1 MRTTKAFMASPID
14 LVNYH
19 GKNHGLLTQIFH
31 LIPYEWLGVSWCF
44 WKFGIPQQSSTYY
57 EIRCSTIFNPYEMLC
72 LLVYNPL
79 YTSFTTVS
87 MAKNLSDWSYVHP
100 TLLTPIGLP
109 RHIPWKITILISIL
123 SHRNPNESHGFYH
136 KFSHEFLWVLPRV
149 LLDAWQPHRLGH
161 LGEDATHQRLAMSI
175 RGSTSVGR
183 GMQQLLAN
191 KWCKHI
197 KYISWGYRFHG
208 FSWHSFMNFTKFWYP
223 VVREGLGSTK
233 CEAKE
238 LRIELPKHMI
248 RVGKHE

>member
-109 RHIPWKITILISIL
+109 RHPMENHYTYIHLIPSKSQWIPWVL
-123 SHRNPNESHGFYH
+123 SQ
-136 KFSHEFLWVLPRV
+136 VLPWIPMSSPTSFAGRLAASSIRTSRRRRHPPAAGNV
-149 LLDAWQPHRLGH
+149 HSRLDVRGPG
-161 LGEDATHQRLAMSI
+161 DAT
-175 RGSTSVGR
+175 T
-183 GMQQLLAN
+183 
-191 KWCKHI
+191 
-197 KYISWGYRFHG
+197 
-208 FSWHSFMNFTKFWYP
+208 P
-223 VVREGLGSTK
+223 
-233 CEAKE
+233 
-238 LRIELPKHMI
+238 
-248 RVGKHE
+248 GKQVM